1 MGDVV
6 AKVKILPADR
16 EKFEE
21 LKSSLNFVSVME
33 ERPIAFGLKAL
44 EVLIRVPDSEGGL
57 DTIEKK
63 LAENKLISSYEILE
77 IGRI

>member
-6 AKVKILPADR
+6 TKVKILPVDM

-21 LKSSLNFVSVME
+21 LKSSLSFVNVME
-33 ERPIAFGLKAL
+33 EKPIAFGLKAL
-44 EVLIRVPDSEGGL
+44 EVLIRVSDSEGGL